1 MIDGEHMNNNIA
13 GTLYALAAFI
23 AWGLLPAYWKLLKQV
38 PSPEILCHRIFWSF
52 VFVSLV
58 LLVKGQWGKI
68 VRTLS
73 VKRHCLAILLSTLL
87 ISVNWFVYIWA
98 VNANHMVEASMG
110 YYINPLFCV
119 FLGVSVLRERVS
131 FWQGIAFALAL
142 AGVLIMTVTYGRVP
156 WIALSLTLTFGLY
169 GLSKKLVTVDSLTAL
184 GLETM
189 FVTPLCLLYL
199 GNKHVQGT
207 GAFGMISLSIT
218 MLLLF
223 SGVVTALPLL
233 WFAQATKK
241 IPLSKVGFI
250 QYVAPTLALLLG
262 VFVYKEPF
270 TRVHLLSFGCI
281 WCALA
286 LYSLSNT
293 ALLKHVRPGGERI

>member
-1 MIDGEHMNNNIA
+1 MNSNVA

-23 AWGLLPAYWKLLKQV
+23 AWGILPAYWKLLQQV

-52 VFVSLV
+52 IFVSLV
-58 LLVKGQWGKI
+58 LLVRGQWGEV

-73 VKRHCLAILLSTLL
+73 VKKHCFAILLSTLL

-98 VNANHMVEASMG
+98 VNSNHIIEASMG

-119 FLGVSVLRERVS
+119 FLGVIVLREHLN
-131 FWQGIAFALAL
+131 FWQGMAFVLAL
-142 AGVLIMTVTYGRVP
+142 TGVLIMTVTYGRIP

-169 GLSKKLVTVDSLTAL
+169 GLSKKLVKVDSLPAL

-189 FVTPLCLLYL
+189 FVTPLCLAYISY
-199 GNKHVQGT
+199 KHVQGT
-207 GAFGMISLSIT
+207 GALGTISLSIT
-218 MLLLF
+218 LLLLF

-233 WFAQATKK
+233 WFAQAAKK

-250 QYVAPTLALLLG
+250 QYLAPTLALLLG
-262 VFVYKEPF
+262 VFIYKEPF

-286 LYSLSNT
+286 LYSLSDT
-293 ALLKHVRPGGERI
+293 VLLRHLRPGGQRV